1 MVHKYNTGKMKTNSV
16 KKLTYIGFL
25 ICVIFGISFYVWM
38 LSNSGIGS
46 GISNFRAIVM
56 FNLIAFVG
64 ISSLVGFYICAM
76 FDRLEQYAI

>member
-1 MVHKYNTGKMKTNSV
+1 
-16 KKLTYIGFL
+16 
-25 ICVIFGISFYVWM
+25 M

-56 FNLIAFVG
+56 FDLIAFVS
-64 ISSLVGFYICAM
+64 ISSLAGFYIHAM

>member
-1 MVHKYNTGKMKTNSV
+1 MKTNSV

-25 ICVIFGISFYVWM
+25 IAVIFGIGLYVWM

-56 FNLIAFVG
+56 FNLIAFVSV
-64 ISSLVGFYICAM
+64 SSLAGFYIHAM
-76 FDRLEQYAI
+76 FDRLEHYAI